1 MNPFRNVELPRI
13 SFCLCVT
20 RFDRNSVSCTR
31 IIFFQYQLAVFA
43 AKTGKY
49 HMARTALEES
59 LWNNQPQLFNS
70 IEAGQETNLDSPSR
84 DDPKPQVKTIHTPLT
99 YLWPSYIIYSVHGWH
114 CVETTQDRYYVS
126 TIFYQT

>member
-1 MNPFRNVELPRI
+1 
-13 SFCLCVT
+13 
-20 RFDRNSVSCTR
+20 
-31 IIFFQYQLAVFA
+31 
-43 AKTGKY
+43 
-49 HMARTALEES
+49 MARTALEES

-114 CVETTQDRYYVS
+114 YVETTQDRHYVS
-126 TIFYQT
+126 TPWPSRIKVFGEQWVNQWYGVSQGITKVN